1 MKFKRRSFFTVGSYS
16 YFVEAM
22 RAAAQRHGNKPGGY
36 SLRYAEAFC
45 IMNSIIIFCS
55 CIVLCWVL
63 ILTDESSGGQK
74 AVKSGGAVAG
84 FSVLWSQ
91 L

>member
-1 MKFKRRSFFTVGSYS
+1 MGSYS
-16 YFVEAM
+16 YFVEVM
-22 RAAAQRHGNKPGGY
+22 RAAQRHRNKPGGC
-36 SLRYAEAFC
+36 SLSYAGAFC

-55 CIVLCWVL
+55 CTVLCWVL

-74 AVKSGGAVAG
+74 AVKSGEAVAG
-84 FSVLWSQ
+84 FSVLWPQ

>member
-1 MKFKRRSFFTVGSYS
+1 MVINQ
-16 YFVEAM
+16 EAVVFGM
-22 RAAAQRHGNKPGGY
+22 PRP
-36 SLRYAEAFC
+36 FC

-55 CIVLCWVL
+55 CTVLCWVL

-74 AVKSGGAVAG
+74 AVKSGGAGAG
-84 FSVLWSQ
+84 FSVLWPQ

>member
-1 MKFKRRSFFTVGSYS
+1 MVIK
-16 YFVEAM
+16 
-22 RAAAQRHGNKPGGY
+22 GGC
-36 SLRYAEAFC
+36 SLSCAEAFC

-55 CIVLCWVL
+55 CTLLYWAL

-74 AVKSGGAVAG
+74 AVKSGEAVAG
-84 FSVLWSQ
+84 FSAPWPQ